1 MASGAW
7 RRTRESLR
15 LARLTILGSVMVLGC
30 CNPKTLCFLL
40 EVATTISVQ
49 IWNGIPILHRNAT
62 KRGLY
67 PMLLM

>member
-1 MASGAW
+1 
-7 RRTRESLR
+7 
-15 LARLTILGSVMVLGC
+15 LTILGSVMVLGC